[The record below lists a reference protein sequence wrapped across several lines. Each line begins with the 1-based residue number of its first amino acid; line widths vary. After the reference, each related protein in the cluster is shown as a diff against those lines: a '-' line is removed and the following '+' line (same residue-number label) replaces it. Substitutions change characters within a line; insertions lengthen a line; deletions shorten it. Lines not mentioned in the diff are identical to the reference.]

1 MAWRPWHHPFPMQ
14 QQLAT
19 LFKAARTRWA
29 QVRDSV
35 VGQWLLTGLRW
46 LFVGAVIAYLTYQL
60 TDIGWARVW
69 NALPTTPWFYI
80 LLLLMYATLPA
91 TEMVLYG
98 KAWKADAWALLPAL
112 LRKRV
117 LNNDVLGYSGEA
129 YFLVWARRHTNL
141 GYRQVFETIKDNTI
155 ISSVASTSVAF
166 LLLATFF
173 LGGQIELLTQYLPG
187 DSSLFA
193 AGVAIFIL
201 VVVVGVNFRRTIFSL
216 PASLLLLIG
225 AGHLTRFVLN
235 NGFQVTQWA
244 VVISGVSVG
253 SWITLLAVHIV
264 INQVP
269 FVPSRGLV
277 FMSAG
282 VGLSGPLHI
291 PEAALA
297 SMLLAQALIDQGL
310 NLLTYAGTTALDA
323 ATVDD
328 HEELENLS
336 LPDERT

>member
-1 MAWRPWHHPFPMQ
+1 MQ
-14 QQLAT
+14 QHLTT
-19 LFKAARTRWA
+19 LFETARARWA
-29 QVRDSV
+29 QLRDSEIGSHV
-35 VGQWLLTGLRW
+35 LTGLRW
-46 LFVGAVIAYLTYQL
+46 LFVAGILSYLAYQL
-60 TDIGWARVW
+60 TSIGWAEVW
-69 NALPTTPWFYI
+69 AELPTTPWFYI

-98 KAWKADAWALLPAL
+98 TAWSADAWALLPAL

-129 YFLVWARRHTNL
+129 YFLVWAHRNTNL
-141 GYRQVFETIKDNTI
+141 GYRQIFETVKDNTV

-166 LLLATFF
+166 LLLAIFF
-173 LGGQIELLTQYLPG
+173 FTGQIELLTQYLPEQ
-187 DSSLFA
+187 SSLLA
-193 AGVAIFIL
+193 AGMAIFIL
-201 VVVVGVNFRRTIFSL
+201 VVAVGVNFRRTIFSL
-216 PASLLLLIG
+216 PPSLLLLIG

-244 VVISGVSVG
+244 VVIPGVSVG
-253 SWITLLAVHIV
+253 SWITLLSLHII

-277 FMSAG
+277 FLSAG
-282 VGLSGPLHI
+282 VGLSGPLQI

-310 NLLTYAGTTALDA
+310 NFLTYVGTTAFDA

-328 HEELENLS
+328 PEELDDLS
-336 LPDERT
+336 LPEETA